1 MNEELKRII
10 GGIDVKND
18 SVIIGGAEIIVGENV
33 QWMTRNKLLMFE
45 NEIKYDINVR
55 RLIKIIGLK
64 LPIETSD
71 IKYYDTEQLPVL
83 SNNDTEAAI
92 QKKALKVLKERM
104 GMDVDDVAEKLITE
118 YELRE
123 PFYMALYSVIRC
135 LAYINKTNNPNS
147 YRIKVNA
154 SLASKLVYRE
164 SYYFKFSTVSNI
176 NSTKELL
183 LHMLSIVE
191 NNDKGDKKF
200 KCPILK
206 NIIYP
211 VLDRTEYERKNKIAA
226 ARLAESRSIK
236 DHVFAI
242 LLIENTLTDYLD
254 KVERYFVACSK
265 NMALILDVLHKYFK
279 IEITL

>member
-1 MNEELKRII
+1 MNDELTRII

-18 SVIIGGAEIIVGENV
+18 SIIIGGAEIIVGENV

-71 IKYYDTEQLPVL
+71 IKYYDIDPLPVL
-83 SNNDTEAAI
+83 TNKTTETAI
-92 QKKALKVLKERM
+92 HQKAMRVLKERLK
-104 GMDVDDVAEKLITE
+104 MDVNEVVEKLIVE

-123 PFYMALYSVIRC
+123 PFYMALYSTIRC
-135 LAYINKTNNPNS
+135 LAYINKVNNPTS

-154 SLASKLVYRE
+154 SLASKLAYRE
-164 SYYFKFSTVSNI
+164 SLYFKFSTASNI
-176 NSTKELL
+176 NSAKELF

-191 NNDKGDKKF
+191 KDDESNREF
-200 KCPILK
+200 KCPVLK
-206 NIIYP
+206 RLHYP
-211 VLDRTEYERKNKIAA
+211 VFDKKEYERKNKIEAN
-226 ARLAESRSIK
+226 RLIENTSVK

-242 LLIENTLTDYLD
+242 LLMENTLTDYLD
-254 KVERYFVACSK
+254 KVERYYVACAK
-265 NMALILDVLHKYFK
+265 NITSILDTFHKYYN
-279 IEITL
+279 IEIIL